1 MTEIIST
8 TRNPESPWLECPDTI
23 DRIAH
28 DLVEYTL
35 DPIFEEYGDFC
46 DHTPEWLTKEA
57 VDKYAGCVRFLGN
70 FLEYAG
76 VFDVITS
83 DKEIIAKLSELIA
96 RNKATPKYTAAM
108 RDLEASR
115 AEERARRIEEW
126 KNRIKLS
133 EAINGR

>member
-1 MTEIIST
+1 MTEILST
-8 TRNPESPWLECPDTI
+8 TRNPEAPWLECPDTI

-28 DLVEYTL
+28 DLVEHTL
-35 DPIFEEYGDFC
+35 
-46 DHTPEWLTKEA
+46 
-57 VDKYAGCVRFLGN
+57 RFWGN
-70 FLEYAG
+70 FLDYSG
-76 VFDVITS
+76 VFDIITS

-96 RNKATPKYTAAM
+96 RNKATPKYIAAR